1 MKKFSM
7 GMMLS
12 SLLFIQIGCGE
23 GESAAK
29 SPAAKP
35 ADAPSGAGADPVEAA
50 PKADETAK

>member
-29 SPAAKP
+29 APAPKSM
-35 ADAPSGAGADPVEAA
+35 DAPGSAGADPAEAA

>member
-29 SPAAKP
+29 APAAKP